1 MTQGPHLV
9 ARALRHVRGCQG
21 AVGSRTGSGA
31 VATEAGTG
39 ALTRACTGTGTGS
52 GRLAGRLAPERV
64 TERVVGRI
72 TERARVVER
81 ATGARDAFGTGTVMA
96 TRTPSATAATTTT
109 AMPGP
114 ELVCDSSSM
123 ANVEKMTVQEPYV
136 SCATVGRGMAI
147 GVLGS
152 GGGLDSIRLHAR
164 AERTV
169 SVT

>member
-1 MTQGPHLV
+1 ME
-9 ARALRHVRGCQG
+9 RA
-21 AVGSRTGSGA
+21 A
-31 VATEAGTG
+31 
-39 ALTRACTGTGTGS
+39 
-52 GRLAGRLAPERV
+52 
-64 TERVVGRI
+64 GRI
-72 TERARVVER
+72 TERVVER
-81 ATGARDAFGTGTVMA
+81 ATGALDGFGTGTVMA
-96 TRTPSATAATTTT
+96 TSTPSATAATTTT

-123 ANVEKMTVQEPYV
+123 ASVEQMTVQEPYV